1 MARSESCFYPS
12 LSVCVNMDFS
22 ELSCSAEALQKGY
35 VALAQATRQNTFSN
49 HYSDMTVA
57 LNILY
62 TSLRL
67 LSASPQ
73 SRGKTLAKKE
83 KAGNPVLL
91 LVNECSIEA
100 AKTWQKALSRMTL
113 WLHSGLFVSWS
124 CVIFAFNPESIERER
139 EREYSTQSWSS
150 FGSPRRKVT
159 RCV

>member
-1 MARSESCFYPS
+1 
-12 LSVCVNMDFS
+12 MDFS

-139 EREYSTQSWSS
+139 ESTQPNPGVASAVHE
-150 FGSPRRKVT
+150 GK
-159 RCV
+159 